1 MTASTLVKTSLLAAI
16 GFAAILANCASA
28 SASSLIGKTI
38 QADYFFPDSSS
49 LHGSFSITV
58 AAGNSD
64 AVSFFDIFSL
74 DPEASGFKIPSF
86 SFRHGAFWLP
96 TPFNG
101 FNLSSLNFDDSSSI
115 TGYTLDTNMIGLDA
129 SRISFTGNTFNL
141 NWQGLSFDTNTYV
154 NVGFKTDNTTA
165 VPTPALLPG
174 LIGLGMG
181 VLRKRK
187 REAAE
192 QATEA

>member
-1 MTASTLVKTSLLAAI
+1 
-16 GFAAILANCASA
+16 
-28 SASSLIGKTI
+28 
-38 QADYFFPDSSS
+38 
-49 LHGSFSITV
+49 
-58 AAGNSD
+58 
-64 AVSFFDIFSL
+64 
-74 DPEASGFKIPSF
+74 
-86 SFRHGAFWLP
+86 
-96 TPFNG
+96 
-101 FNLSSLNFDDSSSI
+101 
-115 TGYTLDTNMIGLDA
+115 MIGLDA